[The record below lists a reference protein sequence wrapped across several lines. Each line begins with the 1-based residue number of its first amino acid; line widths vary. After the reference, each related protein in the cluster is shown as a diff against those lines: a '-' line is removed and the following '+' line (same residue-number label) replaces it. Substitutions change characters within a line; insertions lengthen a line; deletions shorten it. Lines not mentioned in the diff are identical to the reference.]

1 MSYIVQVSI
10 ALFPLL
16 VGLIG
21 YLSSMWVSF
30 FSFLFFPSI
39 FSVRFFCSLFSSN
52 KICRNLRDLYC
63 GETPLLGS
71 GVTGGREKSKERSK
85 KLRRRET
92 KAKIASASF
101 PWQGRLSEEKN
112 SSSWVFLPGVCIAVR
127 KSSWIVFVHLLFPPW
142 RFSTESLALRGLA
155 GNRSLVLELWKAVIE
170 SRGSL
175 QWGTPVFTY
184 QQIKACALQL
194 R

>member
-1 MSYIVQVSI
+1 MGKSFFLCAFSGVLNSTSFHCIVSL
-10 ALFPLL
+10 ACRAYRLFVLY
-16 VGLIG
+16 VG
-21 YLSSMWVSF
+21 VFF
-30 FSFLFFPSI
+30 FSFLFFPSF
-39 FSVRFFCSLFSSN
+39 FSVHFFCSLFSSN

-127 KSSWIVFVHLLFPPW
+127 KSS
-142 RFSTESLALRGLA
+142 
-155 GNRSLVLELWKAVIE
+155 
-170 SRGSL
+170 
-175 QWGTPVFTY
+175 
-184 QQIKACALQL
+184 
-194 R
+194 